1 MNELFLELAKSGLM
15 GILLAVMLALFVR
28 KDRELQREREARV
41 SDAKDYTRLAVELQK
56 QVMDSVDKLSEIFR
70 ELKDE
75 RRRERPERAR

>member
-56 QVMDSVDKLSEIFR
+56 QLMDSVD
-70 ELKDE
+70 
-75 RRRERPERAR
+75 